1 MGRCGRTLEAVDATK
16 VEDLTRSEER
26 LQAVIE
32 SSPLGIM
39 EVDLDTRI
47 VRWNTAAERIFGWTR
62 EEMLGRA
69 DMPMVQA
76 SRKDEG
82 ARLRATLRAGEAFS
96 GYETIRQ
103 RKDGSLID
111 VSIAAAPVRDSSGEV
126 TGFMVVYSDITE
138 RKLQETRLA
147 EAQQLAHIGSWEW
160 EVVSNRITWSD
171 ELYRLWGLEPGSKEM
186 FYEEFLASVHPE
198 DREMVKETVDRA
210 YEERTPFAFEH
221 RVPLPDGTVRW
232 VSSRGVVDTDDSG
245 RPIRTRGTAQDITE
259 RKLYEAEL
267 HRLNDELHARLDDL
281 AASRA
286 RIVAA
291 GDVER
296 RRLERNLHDGAQQRI
311 VTLSVSLRL
320 ALDKLDDD
328 PGTAR
333 ELLGAASEEVALVL
347 EELRELAR
355 GLHPA
360 LLTEHGL
367 GPAVDSLAQRVP
379 VQVEIVETPAGRL
392 PETIEAAA
400 YYLIAEALTN
410 VAKHAQAMA
419 ARVSVLQRDSTVVV
433 EVSDDGVGGAD
444 ADAGSG
450 LCGLMDRVEALG
462 GRLELV
468 SPAGVGTTLRAEI
481 PVSRSLDEGN
491 VYGGPAV
498 GEPSARG

>member
-1 MGRCGRTLEAVDATK
+1 VDAT
-16 VEDLTRSEER
+16 ELGDLTQSEER

-32 SSPLGIM
+32 SAPLGIM
-39 EVDLDTRI
+39 EVDLDTHV
-47 VRWNTAAERIFGWTR
+47 VRWNSAAEGIFGWTR
-62 EEMLGRA
+62 EEMLGRT
-69 DMPMVQA
+69 DMPMVQE

-82 ARLRATLRAGEAFS
+82 ERLRAKLRAGQAFS

-111 VSIAAAPVRDSSGEV
+111 VSIAAAPVRDASGEV
-126 TGFMVVYSDITE
+126 VGYMVVYSDVTE

-160 EVVSNRITWSD
+160 EVVSNRVTWSD

-186 FYEEFLASVHPE
+186 FYEDFLASIHPD

-232 VSSRGVVDTDDSG
+232 ISSRGVVETDDSG
-245 RPIRTRGTAQDITE
+245 RPIRTRGSAQDITE
-259 RKLYEAEL
+259 RKLHEAEL
-267 HRLNDELHARLDDL
+267 HRLNAELQARFDDL

-296 RRLERNLHDGAQQRI
+296 RRLERNLHDGAQQRL

-333 ELLGAASEEVALVL
+333 ELLGGASDEVSLAL

-355 GLHPA
+355 GLHPP

-367 GPAVDSLAQRVP
+367 GVAVDSLAGRVP
-379 VQVEIVETPAGRL
+379 VLIEIIEMPQERL
-392 PETIEAAA
+392 AEPIEAAA

-410 VAKHAQAMA
+410 VAKHAQATN
-419 ARVSVLQRDSTVVV
+419 ARVRVVQGDGAVVV
-433 EVSDDGVGGAD
+433 EVTDDGVGGAN

-450 LCGLMDRVEALG
+450 LCGLIDRVEALG
-462 GRLELV
+462 GRLEV
-468 SPAGVGTTLRAEI
+468 ESPAGVGTTLRAEI
-481 PVSRSLDEGN
+481 PVVRSAREEN
-491 VYGGPAV
+491 VYGG
-498 GEPSARG
+498 